1 MYFHSSVCYNK
12 KVARKR
18 LSLKDAFVLKIKD
31 ERLLSKALPLFVYGG
46 IEMQNRIP
54 FELTKTESFFDQLGN
69 WIGDVFY
76 ELLPEAGFEL
86 RDEQIYMAFQLE
98 KAFKEKKVMFAEAG
112 VGTGKTIVYLL
123 YAICY
128 ARYTNKPAII
138 ACADETLIE
147 QLVKKEGDIAKLE
160 KALGLDIDVRLAK
173 SRDQYLCLNKLDK
186 LIINSDEPHFHTIH
200 ERLPNFIHGGHSM
213 QSFERYGDRKDYPEL
228 TDEQWEKV
236 GWNSLEDCFTC
247 ENRHRCGQTLH
258 RDWYRHASDLI
269 ICSHDFY
276 MEHIWTK
283 ESRKREGQLALLPEH
298 SCVVF
303 DEGHLLE
310 YASQKALTYRFSE
323 SILETLLTKLLANDV
338 REKTLYIIEDAILQ
352 NEQFFNELS
361 EGSFMHEGSDKL
373 TIEKTGSVKSS
384 GKQLLDLINSLEE
397 ELVLESEMFTINE
410 YELRIVEEYLEQ
422 ISYSLSLFLKELN
435 GITWFENQNGER
447 TLVIM
452 PRLVQEIMKDEVFS
466 QKKPYI
472 FSSAT
477 LSENDSYDYIANSL
491 GIKDYLSFTVDSPF
505 DYDENM
511 TIVMPT
517 FVKDDQEGKLAYTLE
532 QIKKTNGRTL
542 VLFNTQ
548 LELAAF
554 KQFCEG
560 NLSVPVYFEG
570 DAEMSTL
577 VSRFQNEVES
587 VLCAIHLWE
596 GLDIP
601 GEALENV
608 IIFSLPFPPNDP
620 VFTAKREAVLDPFA
634 EVDLPYMLLRLRQGI
649 GRLIRAHG
657 DKGIVHLLINKEED
671 RHVVEAVGSILPT
684 KVSHE

>member
-1 MYFHSSVCYNK
+1 
-12 KVARKR
+12 
-18 LSLKDAFVLKIKD
+18 
-31 ERLLSKALPLFVYGG
+31 
-46 IEMQNRIP
+46 MQNRMP
-54 FELTKTESFFDQLGN
+54 FEIAKTESFFDKLGE

-76 ELLPEAGFEL
+76 DLLPESGFEL
-86 RDEQIYMAFQLE
+86 RDEQVYMAFQLE

-128 ARYTNKPAII
+128 ARYTNQPAII

-160 KALGLDIDVRLAK
+160 KALNLNMDVRLAK

-186 LIINSDEPHFHTIH
+186 LMLTSDEEHFLSLHD
-200 ERLPNFIHGGHSM
+200 RLPDFIHGGGSM

-228 TDEQWEKV
+228 TDEQWGKI
-236 GWNSLEDCFTC
+236 GWDSLEDCFTC

-258 RDWYRHASDLI
+258 RDWYRHAGDFI

-283 ESRKREGQLALLPEH
+283 ESRKREGQLPLLPEH

-323 SILETLLTKLLANDV
+323 QILENLLTKLLANDV
-338 REKTLYIIEDAILQ
+338 REKTLYMIEDVISQ
-352 NEQFFNELS
+352 NEQFFYELKNAS
-361 EGSFMHEGSDKL
+361 YFHEGSDKMS
-373 TIEKTGSVKSS
+373 IEKTVSVMSS
-384 GKQLLDLINSLEE
+384 GKQLFKLISSLEE

-410 YELRIVEEYLEQ
+410 YELHIVEEYLEQ

-435 GITWFENQNGER
+435 GITWFEDRDGER

-452 PRLVQEIMKDEVFS
+452 PRLVQEIMKEEVFS

-477 LSENDSYDYIANSL
+477 LSENKSFSYIANSL
-491 GIKDYLSFTVDSPF
+491 GIEDFLSFTVESPF

-511 TIVMPT
+511 TINMPV
-517 FVKDDQEGKLAYTLE
+517 FLNNKLEDRLAYTLE
-532 QIKKTNGRTL
+532 QIKKTNGRAL
-542 VLFNTQ
+542 VLFTHQNELVEFKKYCKGV
-548 LELAAF
+548 LEI
-554 KQFCEG
+554 
-560 NLSVPVYFEG
+560 PIYFEG
-570 DAEMSTL
+570 DSEISSL
-577 VSRFQNEVES
+577 VSQFQNEMES
-587 VLCAIHLWE
+587 VLCSVHLWE
-596 GLDIP
+596 GLDVP
-601 GEALENV
+601 GSSLENV

-620 VFTAKREAVLDPFA
+620 VFTAKREATIDAFT
-634 EVDLPYMLLRLRQGI
+634 EVDLPYMLLRLRQGM
-649 GRLIRAHG
+649 GRLIRTQE
-657 DKGIVHLLINKEED
+657 DKGCVHILINSEEKKQ
-671 RHVVEAVGSILPT
+671 VLEAVRSVLPT
-684 KVSHE
+684 EVLSI

>member
-1 MYFHSSVCYNK
+1 
-12 KVARKR
+12 
-18 LSLKDAFVLKIKD
+18 
-31 ERLLSKALPLFVYGG
+31 
-46 IEMQNRIP
+46 MQNRMP
-54 FELTKTESFFDQLGN
+54 FEITKTESFFDKLGE

-76 ELLPEAGFEL
+76 DLLPESGFEL
-86 RDEQIYMAFQLE
+86 RDEQVYMAFQLE

-128 ARYTNKPAII
+128 ARYTNQPAII

-160 KALGLDIDVRLAK
+160 KALNLNIDVRLAK

-186 LIINSDEPHFHTIH
+186 LILTSDEEHFLSVHD
-200 ERLPNFIHGGHSM
+200 RLPDFIHGGGSM
-213 QSFERYGDRKDYPEL
+213 QSFERFGDRKDYPEL
-228 TDEQWEKV
+228 TDEQWEKI
-236 GWNSLEDCFTC
+236 GWDSLQDCFTC

-258 RDWYRHASDLI
+258 RDWYRHAGDFI

-283 ESRKREGQLALLPEH
+283 ESRKREGQLPLLPEH

-323 SILETLLTKLLANDV
+323 QILESLLTKLLANDV
-338 REKTLYIIEDAILQ
+338 REKTLYTIEDVISQ
-352 NEQFFNELS
+352 NEQFFYELTNAS
-361 EGSFMHEGSDKL
+361 YFHEGSEKM
-373 TIEKTGSVKSS
+373 TIKKTASVLSS
-384 GKQLLDLINSLEE
+384 GKQLLELISSLEE

-435 GITWFENQNGER
+435 GITWFEDRNGER

-452 PRLVQEIMKDEVFS
+452 PRLVQEIMKEEVFS

-477 LSENDSYDYIANSL
+477 LSENKSFSYIANSL
-491 GIKDYLSFTVDSPF
+491 GIEDYLSFTVESPF

-511 TIVMPT
+511 TINMPV
-517 FVKDDQEGKLAYTLE
+517 FSNNELEEKLKYTLE

-542 VLFNTQ
+542 VLFTNQ
-548 LELAAF
+548 NELLAF
-554 KQFCEG
+554 KKYCEE
-560 NLSVPVYFEG
+560 VREIPIYFEG
-570 DAEMSTL
+570 DSEISSL
-577 VSRFQNEVES
+577 VSQFQNEMES
-587 VLCAIHLWE
+587 VLCSVHLWE
-596 GLDIP
+596 GLDVP
-601 GEALENV
+601 GSSLENV

-620 VFTAKREAVLDPFA
+620 VFTAKREASADVFT
-634 EVDLPYMLLRLRQGI
+634 EVDLPYMLLRLRQGM
-649 GRLIRAHG
+649 GRLIRTQE
-657 DKGIVHLLINKEED
+657 DKGTVHILINGEESNQ
-671 RHVVEAVGSILPT
+671 VLEAVRSVLPT
-684 KVSHE
+684 KVSNI